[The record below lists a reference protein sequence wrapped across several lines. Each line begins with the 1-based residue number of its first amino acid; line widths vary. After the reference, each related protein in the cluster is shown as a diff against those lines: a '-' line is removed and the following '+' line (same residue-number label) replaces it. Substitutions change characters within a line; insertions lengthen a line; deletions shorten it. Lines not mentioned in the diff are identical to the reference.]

1 MRGIL
6 INSEISPQLLVNIFV
21 PNTPLHDGAV
31 IISNNKITAAA
42 CILPLAD
49 DKNIARELGTRHRAG
64 IGISKDSDAIV
75 VIVSEETGSISIANN
90 GVLIRD
96 VKDEALKRILIKNL
110 VTERFGTEERR
121 QKFAAWREKIKNKND
136 K

>member
-1 MRGIL
+1 M
-6 INSEISPQLLVNIFV
+6 S
-21 PNTPLHDGAV
+21 
-31 IISNNKITAAA
+31 A
-42 CILPLAD
+42 CSILPLAVD
-49 DKNIARELGTRHRAG
+49 NNINKAFGTRHRAAL
-64 IGISKDSDAIV
+64 GISKNSDAIAV
-75 VIVSEETGSISIANN
+75 VVSEETGSISIANN

-136 K
+136 KQ

>member
-1 MRGIL
+1 M
-6 INSEISPQLLVNIFV
+6 LVNIFV

-42 CILPLAD
+42 CILPLSD

-121 QKFAAWREKIKNKND
+121 QKFVAWKEKIKNKND
-136 K
+136 KNVK